1 MAEADVKHL
10 GYVQEAKMLGIYLAF
25 PLMHVWPLPH
35 AALIRMRSEMVML
48 SSLACLSSEG
58 CTLTTEPHTSS
69 ILLSVEVC
77 NNNNRQHRGGE

>member
-1 MAEADVKHL
+1 MKHL

-48 SSLACLSSEG
+48 SSLACLSKAVPS
-58 CTLTTEPHTSS
+58 
-69 ILLSVEVC
+69 LLSLIQAAYC
-77 NNNNRQHRGGE
+77 CLLKYATTTIGNIGEGSSQNAAA